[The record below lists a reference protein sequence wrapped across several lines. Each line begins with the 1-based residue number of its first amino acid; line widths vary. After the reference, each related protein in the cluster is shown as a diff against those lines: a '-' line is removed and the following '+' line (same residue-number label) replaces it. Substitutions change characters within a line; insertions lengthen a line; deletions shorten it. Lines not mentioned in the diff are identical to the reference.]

1 VPTTVT
7 KDQIQER
14 VVEALVSFG
23 AERDEIT
30 PDATF
35 ESLDVDS
42 LDLVEMAQIVEEEYG
57 VQMREEDM
65 KDLRTVGQAVDF
77 VADRAES

>member
-14 VVEALVSFG
+14 VVDALVSFG

-77 VADRAES
+77 VADRAGS

>member
-77 VADRAES
+77 VADRAGS

>member
-7 KDQIQER
+7 KDQIHER

-65 KDLRTVGQAVDF
+65 KDLRTVGQAIDF
-77 VADRAES
+77 VAERAGS

>member
-14 VVEALVSFG
+14 VVDALVSFG

-65 KDLRTVGQAVDF
+65 KDLRTLGQAVDF
-77 VADRAES
+77 VADRAGS